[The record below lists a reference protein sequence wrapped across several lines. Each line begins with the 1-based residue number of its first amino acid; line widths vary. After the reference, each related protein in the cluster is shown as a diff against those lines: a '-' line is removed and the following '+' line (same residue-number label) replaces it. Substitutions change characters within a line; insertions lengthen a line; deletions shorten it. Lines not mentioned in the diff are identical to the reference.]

1 MIIGMQQM
9 KENLRISKE
18 LVQYLE
24 KIITLQTSDLKLK
37 DYDRGV
43 KNGQLEIVQKIKVLY
58 EAQERK

>member
-1 MIIGMQQM
+1 M

-24 KIITLQTSDLKLK
+24 RIITLQTSDLKLK